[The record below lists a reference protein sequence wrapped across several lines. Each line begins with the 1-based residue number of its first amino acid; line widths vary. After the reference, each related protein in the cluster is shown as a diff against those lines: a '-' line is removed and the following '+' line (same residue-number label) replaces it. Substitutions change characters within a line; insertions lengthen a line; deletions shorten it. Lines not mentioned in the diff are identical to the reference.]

1 MDASPRDA
9 AIIPPLIS
17 HSIYLQNLTFSR
29 FLVENILILI
39 KLPSAPSTLMML
51 NLKYTTLL
59 LDSEQRNFTF

>member
-29 FLVENILILI
+29 FLVENILILN
-39 KLPSAPSTLMML
+39 KA
-51 NLKYTTLL
+51 
-59 LDSEQRNFTF
+59 TFCPFYINDAKFKIYYFVAGQ